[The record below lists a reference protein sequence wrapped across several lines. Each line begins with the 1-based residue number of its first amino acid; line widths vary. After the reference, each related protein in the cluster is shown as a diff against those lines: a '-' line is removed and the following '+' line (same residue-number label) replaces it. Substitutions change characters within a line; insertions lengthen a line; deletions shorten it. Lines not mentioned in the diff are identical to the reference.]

1 LQRRDRFTNPYWI
14 GLIDPKQYLMLLAA
28 GLGGA
33 AGWWLNIPAP
43 WLCGAMA
50 ATILIAI
57 TGKGAPL
64 VRPIND
70 LAMLSSGLTLGS
82 AVTPETLRT
91 FVTVPFSILGLFL
104 TSLIVMIVTSSVLI
118 RYSGWERRD
127 AVLAATPGALSSVMA
142 VAVEEGANIPRIAI
156 VQLFRLV
163 MLVAVLPSVM
173 VLAGMSMTLP
183 TATQTPITLFN
194 LSVILV
200 IGLGSGMALKALKM
214 SAPFILGPM
223 LSIGLLR
230 GMEIFPGQYPIE
242 LSTAG
247 FVLIGAL
254 IGARFQG
261 MRMREIIAIGPAALL
276 SFFVATSLGFL
287 GAILISKL
295 VGLPLPSALMA
306 FAPGGLEA
314 MTALA
319 FALRIDPVIVGVHH
333 IARFT
338 LIGIGLPLALKIRP
352 SLIRGPSL

>member
-1 LQRRDRFTNPYWI
+1 MRHNTPYWL
-14 GLIDPKQYLMLLAA
+14 GLIDPKQYFMLLAA

-33 AGWWLNIPAP
+33 AGWWLHMPAP

-50 ATILIAI
+50 ATIVLAI
-57 TGKGAPL
+57 TGSATPL
-64 VRPIND
+64 ARPVND

-91 FVTVPFSILGLFL
+91 FVTVPLSILGLFF
-104 TSLIVMIVTSSVLI
+104 TSLIVMAVTSSVLI

-142 VAVEEGANIPRIAI
+142 VAVEEGADIPRIAI

-163 MLVAVLPSVM
+163 MLVAVLPWVM
-173 VLAGMSMTLP
+173 VFAGMSMTLP
-183 TATQTPITLFN
+183 VATQTPMTYSSLI
-194 LSVILV
+194 ILLL
-200 IGLGSGMALKALKM
+200 IGLSSGLALKAFKM

-276 SFFVATSLGFL
+276 SFFVATGLGFL
-287 GAILISKL
+287 GAILVSKL

-319 FALRIDPVIVGVHH
+319 FALRIDPVLVGVHH

-338 LIGIGLPLALKIRP
+338 MIGIGLPLALKIRP
-352 SLIRGPSL
+352 SLIRGRPW

>member
-1 LQRRDRFTNPYWI
+1 MQRRDRFTHPYW
-14 GLIDPKQYLMLLAA
+14 GRLADPKQALMLVAA

-50 ATILIAI
+50 VTILLAI
-57 TGKGAPL
+57 TGWGTPL
-64 VRPIND
+64 ARPVND

-82 AVTPETLRT
+82 AVTPETLHT
-91 FVTVPFSILGLFL
+91 FVTVPLSILGLFI
-104 TSLIVMIVTSSVLI
+104 TSVVVMVVTSSVLV
-118 RYSGWERRD
+118 RYSGWQRRD

-142 VAVEEGANIPRIAI
+142 VAVEEGADIPRIAI

-173 VLAGMSMTLP
+173 VLAGMSMTP
-183 TATQTPITLFN
+183 ATASPSAISPINVLI
-194 LSVILV
+194 ILLV
-200 IGLGSGMALKALKM
+200 GLTSGFALKTLKM

-223 LSIGLLR
+223 LAIGILR
-230 GMEIFPGQYPIE
+230 GINFFPGQYPIE
-242 LSTAG
+242 LSTTG

-254 IGARFQG
+254 IGGRFQG
-261 MRMREIIAIGPAALL
+261 MRMREIVAIGPAALL

-287 GAILISKL
+287 GAILVSKL
-295 VGLPLPSALMA
+295 IGLPLPSALMA

-319 FALRIDPVIVGVHH
+319 FALRIDPVMVGVHH

-338 LIGIGLPLALKIRP
+338 MIGIGLPLALKIRP
-352 SLIRGPSL
+352 SLIRGQPQ